1 MAEPSAPVPQ
11 AFPRTQERRE
21 AETEKLQRSRDAA
34 GAPPAA
40 SMAPA
45 APPAP
50 LRESADSGAAP
61 ALSAAPGGQSSNVQ
75 ISGSV
80 RQAPALRAPAPAAAK
95 ARGEDASAFSAL
107 DQWTSLNVV
116 RAGQGVRQAR
126 GDTEGL
132 AALVNA
138 VARSATVPGADLA
151 APVEAR
157 LELYSGATLL
167 AVLEIAGDQVRWTP
181 QSGAAGGASVGTPPA
196 GTLAALKALFLRR

>member
-1 MAEPSAPVPQ
+1 
-11 AFPRTQERRE
+11 
-21 AETEKLQRSRDAA
+21 
-34 GAPPAA
+34 
-40 SMAPA
+40 MAPA

-61 ALSAAPGGQSSNVQ
+61 ALSAAPGGPSSNVQ
-75 ISGSV
+75 LSGSV
-80 RQAPALRAPAPAAAK
+80 RQAPALRAPAPAPAAAK
-95 ARGEDASAFSAL
+95 ARAEDASAFSAL
-107 DQWTSLNVV
+107 DQWTSLNLV

-138 VARSATVPGADLA
+138 VARSATAPGADLA

-157 LELYSGATLL
+157 LELYSGTTLL

-196 GTLAALKALFLRR
+196 AALAALKALLVTR

>member
-1 MAEPSAPVPQ
+1 MPQ

-75 ISGSV
+75 LSGSV
-80 RQAPALRAPAPAAAK
+80 RQAPAPAAAK
-95 ARGEDASAFSAL
+95 ARAEDASVFSAL
-107 DQWTSLNVV
+107 DQWTSLNLV

-132 AALVNA
+132 AALVNV
-138 VARSATVPGADLA
+138 VARSATAPGADLA

-157 LELYSGATLL
+157 LELYSGTTLL

-196 GTLAALKALFLRR
+196 AALAALKALLVTR